1 MKIQFTQKETA
12 ALKALK
18 EQLYTLKNT
27 VSSLFG
33 KKYKYKK
40 PDELSEFN
48 KNGVVIKSIDEELS
62 IDINEKLSIA
72 FIEYVGDLA
81 NHYAAGIMTIIP
93 AATMWIKGYEGIIED
108 GIKNFEDVIVEIND
122 EKERS
127 KDAQQT

>member
-18 EQLYTLKNT
+18 EQLYVLTNT
-27 VSSLFG
+27 VSTLFG
-33 KKYKYKK
+33 KKGKYQK
-40 PDELSEFN
+40 PDKFSEFN

-62 IDINEKLSIA
+62 IDINEKLAIA
-72 FIEYVGDLA
+72 FVEYVGDLA

-108 GIKNFEDVIVEIND
+108 GIQNFEDVIVEIND

-127 KDAQQT
+127 KDA

>member
-18 EQLYTLKNT
+18 EQLYTLTNT
-27 VSSLFG
+27 VSAFFG
-33 KKYKYKK
+33 KKGKYQK
-40 PDELSEFN
+40 PDEFSEFN
-48 KNGVVIKSIDEELS
+48 KNGVVIKAPDEELS
-62 IDINEKLSIA
+62 IDINEKLSVA

-108 GIKNFEDVIVEIND
+108 AVQSFEDVIVEIND

-127 KDAQQT
+127 KDA

>member
-1 MKIQFTQKETA
+1 MKIQFTKKETA
-12 ALKALK
+12 ALNALK
-18 EQLYTLKNT
+18 EQLYTLTNT
-27 VSSLFG
+27 VSAFFG
-33 KKYKYKK
+33 KKGKYQK
-40 PDELSEFN
+40 PNKFSEFN
-48 KNGVVIKSIDEELS
+48 KNGVVIKAPDEELS
-62 IDINEKLSIA
+62 IDINEKLSVA

-127 KDAQQT
+127 KDA

>member
-1 MKIQFTQKETA
+1 MG
-12 ALKALK
+12 
-18 EQLYTLKNT
+18 
-27 VSSLFG
+27 LFLIRDDVDKYRLG
-33 KKYKYKK
+33 KKGKYQK

-48 KNGVVIKSIDEELS
+48 KDGIVIKSLDEELS

-93 AATMWIKGYEGIIED
+93 AATMWIKGYKCIIED
-108 GIKNFEDVIVEIND
+108 AVQSFEDVIVEIND

-127 KDAQQT
+127 KDA

>member
-12 ALKALK
+12 ALNALK
-18 EQLYTLKNT
+18 EQLYTLTNT
-27 VSSLFG
+27 VSAFFG
-33 KKYKYKK
+33 KKGKYQK
-40 PDELSEFN
+40 PNKFSEFN
-48 KNGVVIKSIDEELS
+48 KNGVVIKAPDEELS
-62 IDINEKLSIA
+62 IDINEKLSVA

-108 GIKNFEDVIVEIND
+108 GIQNFEDVIVEIND

-127 KDAQQT
+127 KDA

>member
-18 EQLYTLKNT
+18 EQLYTLRNT
-27 VSSLFG
+27 VSTFFG
-33 KKYKYKK
+33 NKYKYQK

-48 KNGVVIKSIDEELS
+48 KNGVVIKAPDEELS

-72 FIEYVGDLA
+72 FVEYVGDLA

-93 AATMWIKGYEGIIED
+93 AATMWIKGYEGIIEN
-108 GIKNFEDVIVEIND
+108 GVKNFEDVIVEIND

-127 KDAQQT
+127 KDA

>member
-18 EQLYTLKNT
+18 EQLYTLTNT
-27 VSSLFG
+27 VSAFFG
-33 KKYKYKK
+33 KKGKYQK

-48 KNGVVIKSIDEELS
+48 KDGIVIKSLDEELS

-108 GIKNFEDVIVEIND
+108 GIQNFEDVIVEIND

-127 KDAQQT
+127 KDA

>member
-1 MKIQFTQKETA
+1 MKIQFTKKETA
-12 ALKALK
+12 ALNALK
-18 EQLYTLKNT
+18 EQLYTLTNT
-27 VSSLFG
+27 VSAFFG
-33 KKYKYKK
+33 KKDKCQK
-40 PDELSEFN
+40 PDKFSEFN
-48 KNGVVIKSIDEELS
+48 KNGVVIKAPDEELS

-81 NHYAAGIMTIIP
+81 NHYATGIMTIIP

-127 KDAQQT
+127 KDA

>member
-12 ALKALK
+12 ALRELK
-18 EQLYTLKNT
+18 EQLYTLTNT
-27 VSSLFG
+27 VSAFFG
-33 KKYKYKK
+33 KKGKYQK
-40 PDELSEFN
+40 PDKFSEFN
-48 KNGVVIKSIDEELS
+48 KNGVVIKAPDEVLS

-72 FIEYVGDLA
+72 FVEYVGDLA
-81 NHYAAGIMTIIP
+81 NHYAVGIMTIIP

-127 KDAQQT
+127 KDA

>member
-12 ALKALK
+12 ALKTLK
-18 EQLYTLKNT
+18 EQLHTLTNT
-27 VSSLFG
+27 VSAFFG
-33 KKYKYKK
+33 KKGKYQK
-40 PDELSEFN
+40 PNKFSEFN
-48 KNGVVIKSIDEELS
+48 KNGVVIKAPDEELS

-72 FIEYVGDLA
+72 FIEYVGDLT

-108 GIKNFEDVIVEIND
+108 GIQNFEDVIVEIND

-127 KDAQQT
+127 KDA

>member
-18 EQLYTLKNT
+18 EQLYTLTKT
-27 VSSLFG
+27 CYAFFG
-33 KKYKYKK
+33 KKDKYQK

-48 KNGVVIKSIDEELS
+48 KDGIVIKALDEELS

-108 GIKNFEDVIVEIND
+108 GMKNFEDVIVEIND

-127 KDAQQT
+127 KDA

>member
-12 ALKALK
+12 ALKELK

-27 VSSLFG
+27 VYKSFG
-33 KKYKYKK
+33 KKGKYQK
-40 PDELSEFN
+40 PDEFSEFN

-72 FIEYVGDLA
+72 FVKYVGDLA
-81 NHYAAGIMTIIP
+81 NHYAVGIMTIIP
-93 AATMWIKGYEGIIED
+93 AATMWVKGYEGVIED
-108 GIKNFEDVIVEIND
+108 GVQSFKDVIVEIND

-127 KDAQQT
+127 KDA

>member
-18 EQLYTLKNT
+18 EQLYTWTNT
-27 VSSLFG
+27 ASAFFSKKG
-33 KKYKYKK
+33 KYQK
-40 PDELSEFN
+40 PDKFSEFN
-48 KNGVVIKSIDEELS
+48 KNGVVIKAPDEELS

-72 FIEYVGDLA
+72 FVEYVGDLA

-108 GIKNFEDVIVEIND
+108 GIQNFEDVIVEIND

-127 KDAQQT
+127 KDA

>member
-27 VSSLFG
+27 VYKSFG
-33 KKYKYKK
+33 KKGKYKK

-127 KDAQQT
+127 KDA

>member
-18 EQLYTLKNT
+18 EQLHTLTNT
-27 VSSLFG
+27 VSTLFG
-33 KKYKYKK
+33 KKGKYQK
-40 PDELSEFN
+40 PNKFSEFN
-48 KNGVVIKSIDEELS
+48 KNGVVIKAPDEELS
-62 IDINEKLSIA
+62 IDINEKLSVA

-108 GIKNFEDVIVEIND
+108 GIQNFEDVIVEIND

-127 KDAQQT
+127 KDA

>member
-18 EQLYTLKNT
+18 EQLHTLTNT
-27 VSSLFG
+27 VSAFFG
-33 KKYKYKK
+33 KKGKYQK
-40 PDELSEFN
+40 PDEFSEFN
-48 KNGVVIKSIDEELS
+48 KNGVVIKAPEEELS

-72 FIEYVGDLA
+72 FIEY
-81 NHYAAGIMTIIP
+81 
-93 AATMWIKGYEGIIED
+93 KGIIEY

-127 KDAQQT
+127 KDA

>member
-18 EQLYTLKNT
+18 EQLYVLTNT
-27 VSSLFG
+27 VYKSFG
-33 KKYKYKK
+33 KKGKYQK
-40 PDELSEFN
+40 PEKFSEFN
-48 KNGVVIKSIDEELS
+48 KNGVVIKADEELS
-62 IDINEKLSIA
+62 IDINEKLASA
-72 FIEYVGDLA
+72 FVEYVGDLA

-108 GIKNFEDVIVEIND
+108 GIQNFEDVIVEIND

-127 KDAQQT
+127 KDA

>member
-18 EQLYTLKNT
+18 EQLYTLTNT
-27 VSSLFG
+27 VSAFFG
-33 KKYKYKK
+33 KKGKYQK
-40 PDELSEFN
+40 PDKFSEFN
-48 KNGVVIKSIDEELS
+48 KNGVVIKAPDEELS

-72 FIEYVGDLA
+72 FVEYVGDLA

-93 AATMWIKGYEGIIED
+93 AATMWIKGYEGIMED
-108 GIKNFEDVIVEIND
+108 GMKNFEDVIVEIND

-127 KDAQQT
+127 EDS

>member
-18 EQLYTLKNT
+18 EQLYTLTNT
-27 VSSLFG
+27 VSAFFG
-33 KKYKYKK
+33 KKGKYQK

-48 KNGVVIKSIDEELS
+48 KDGIVIKSLDEELS

-93 AATMWIKGYEGIIED
+93 AATMWIKGYKGIIED
-108 GIKNFEDVIVEIND
+108 AVQNFEDVIVEIND

-127 KDAQQT
+127 KDA

>member
-18 EQLYTLKNT
+18 EQLYTLTNT
-27 VSSLFG
+27 VSAFFG
-33 KKYKYKK
+33 KKDKYQK
-40 PDELSEFN
+40 PDKFSEFN
-48 KNGVVIKSIDEELS
+48 KNGVVIKAPDEELS

-72 FIEYVGDLA
+72 FVEYVGDLA

-93 AATMWIKGYEGIIED
+93 AATMWIKGYKGIIED
-108 GIKNFEDVIVEIND
+108 GIQNFEDVIVEIND

-127 KDAQQT
+127 KDA

>member
-27 VSSLFG
+27 VSTLFG
-33 KKYKYKK
+33 KKGKYQK
-40 PDELSEFN
+40 PNKFSEFN
-48 KNGVVIKSIDEELS
+48 KNGVVIKAPDEELS
-62 IDINEKLSIA
+62 IDINEKLSVA

-127 KDAQQT
+127 KES

>member
-18 EQLYTLKNT
+18 EQLSTLKNT

-62 IDINEKLSIA
+62 IDINEKLAIA
-72 FIEYVGDLA
+72 FVKYVGDLA
-81 NHYAAGIMTIIP
+81 NHYAVGIMTIIP
-93 AATMWIKGYEGIIED
+93 AATMWVKGYEGVIED
-108 GIKNFEDVIVEIND
+108 GVQSFKDVIVEIND

-127 KDAQQT
+127 KDA

>member
-18 EQLYTLKNT
+18 EQMYTLKNT

-33 KKYKYKK
+33 KKGKYQK

-48 KNGVVIKSIDEELS
+48 KNGVVIKAPDEKLS

-93 AATMWIKGYEGIIED
+93 AVTMWIKGYEGIIED

-127 KDAQQT
+127 KDA

>member
-18 EQLYTLKNT
+18 EQLYTLTNT
-27 VSSLFG
+27 VSAFFG
-33 KKYKYKK
+33 KKGKYQK

-48 KNGVVIKSIDEELS
+48 KNGIVIKSLDEELS

-93 AATMWIKGYEGIIED
+93 AATMWVKRYEGIIED
-108 GIKNFEDVIVEIND
+108 GVKNFEDVIVEIND

-127 KDAQQT
+127 KDA

>member
-18 EQLYTLKNT
+18 EQFYTLKNT

-40 PDELSEFN
+40 PDELSGFN

-108 GIKNFEDVIVEIND
+108 GIQNFEDVIVEIND

-127 KDAQQT
+127 KDA

>member
-18 EQLYTLKNT
+18 EQLYTLTNT
-27 VSSLFG
+27 VSAFFG
-33 KKYKYKK
+33 KKYKYQK

-48 KNGVVIKSIDEELS
+48 KDGVVIKALDEELS

-72 FIEYVGDLA
+72 FVEYVGDLA
-81 NHYAAGIMTIIP
+81 NHYAVGIMTIIP

-108 GIKNFEDVIVEIND
+108 GMKNFEDVIVEIND

-127 KDAQQT
+127 KDA

>member
-18 EQLYTLKNT
+18 EQLHTLKNT

-48 KNGVVIKSIDEELS
+48 KNGVAIKSIDEELS
-62 IDINEKLSIA
+62 IDINEKLSVA

-127 KDAQQT
+127 KDA